1 MSKPSLAVFDL
12 DYTLWPF
19 WVDTHVD
26 PPFKKSRTGEILD
39 SIGRT
44 IHLYPEVR
52 DVLQSLHQ
60 DGILIAAASRTGE
73 VEGAE
78 QLLRLFSL
86 DHYFCQREIY
96 PGSKVTH
103 FRRIREGTGLSYDQ
117 MIFFDDEHRNI
128 VEVGK
133 LGVLCVPVSKG
144 MSLKLLQK
152 GLVEFA
158 RRSGAG
164 GGALEQ

>member
-26 PPFKKSRTGEILD
+26 PPFKKS
-39 SIGRT
+39 S
-44 IHLYPEVR
+44 
-52 DVLQSLHQ
+52 
-60 DGILIAAASRTGE
+60 TGE

-78 QLLRLFSL
+78 QLLRLFDL
-86 DHYFCQREIY
+86 DRFFCQREIY

-103 FRRIREGTGLSYDQ
+103 FRRIREGTGLPYDQ
-117 MIFFDDEHRNI
+117 MIFFDDEHWNI

-133 LGVLCVPVSKG
+133 LGVLCVAVSNG
-144 MSLKLLQK
+144 MTMKLLQK
-152 GLVEFA
+152 GLGEFA

>member
-39 SIGRT
+39 SSGR
-44 IHLYPEVR
+44 IIQLYPEVP
-52 DVLQSLHQ
+52 DVLQHLHQ
-60 DGILIAAASRTGE
+60 NGIRIAAASRTGE

-78 QLLRLFSL
+78 QLLRLFDL
-86 DHYFCQREIY
+86 DRFFCQREIY

-103 FRRIREGTGLSYDQ
+103 FRRIREGTGLPYDQ
-117 MIFFDDEHRNI
+117 MIFFDDEHWNI

-133 LGVLCVPVSKG
+133 LGVLCVAVSNG
-144 MSLKLLQK
+144 MTMKLLQK
-152 GLVEFA
+152 GLGEFA